1 MKLRTAAV
9 PLALSFLAA
18 SCATT
23 LAPRADVAEV
33 IEAERAF
40 ARLADE
46 IGVRPAF
53 TANFADDA
61 VWMLPAPTSLAAAY
75 AARPAPADPRA
86 LRLEWSPAI
95 AGIAASGDLG
105 FTSGPSRAS
114 LRDGSRPPAHG
125 IYFSMWKRLPE
136 GHWRVALDV
145 GVQQPN
151 EVGAAML
158 APSPPMFAAPAARA
172 AGNDAPHETERGAS
186 WDGSRLRALLA
197 DDARLIRTDTPA
209 TRGRLAVAEAL
220 GAQSIVLKP
229 LGGAVARSADLAYSY
244 GEYEAAPAHGYYVH
258 VWTRDAQGD
267 WRLAIVVRP

>member
-1 MKLRTAAV
+1 MNLRTAV
-9 PLALSFLAA
+9 PLGLSLLAA

-23 LAPRADVAEV
+23 LATRADVAEV

-61 VWMLPAPTSLAAAY
+61 VWMLPAPTSLAAAF

-125 IYFSMWKRLPE
+125 LYMSMWKRLPE
-136 GHWRVALDV
+136 GRWRVALDV
-145 GVQQPN
+145 GVQQQD
-151 EVGAAML
+151 EVSAAML
-158 APSPPMFAAPAARA
+158 APSPPVPAAPSARS
-172 AGNDAPHETERGAS
+172 AGHDAPLDSERGGS

-197 DDARLIRTDTPA
+197 DDARLIRNEAPVA
-209 TRGRLAVAEAL
+209 RGRLAVAESL
-220 GAQSIVLKP
+220 GAQTIALKP
-229 LGGAVARSADLAYSY
+229 LGGALSKSADLAYSY
-244 GEYEAAPAHGYYVH
+244 GEYEAGPAHGYYVH
-258 VWTRDAQGD
+258 VWTRDAGGD